1 MPLRAVEYVRRMRGG
16 AQAHLLRG
24 EDGGYWVV
32 KFQNNPQHIRI
43 LANELLG
50 SRLAARLGLPVPR
63 AEVIEVDDW
72 LIAHTPE
79 LVIQLGNRRVRCQ
92 SGFQFGS
99 RYPGEPGQVMVQDV
113 LTDERM
119 REVENLT
126 AFLGVL
132 VFDKWTCNCN
142 GRQVIF
148 WMNGQGRSYRLEMI
162 DQGFCFNAG
171 EWSFPDSPLRGLYP
185 RLRVYEAVRG
195 MESFEP
201 LLSRVENFN
210 ASDLDRISA
219 EVPPEWYEHDHD
231 GFDRLLEQLYTRRVR
246 VRDLLRAARNSDR
259 QPFPNWMETHP

>member
-16 AQAHLLRG
+16 AQAHLVRA

-79 LVIQLGNRRVRCQ
+79 LSIQIANRRILCAP
-92 SGFQFGS
+92 GFAFGS
-99 RYPGEPGQVMVQDV
+99 RYPGEPGQVMVYDV
-113 LTDERM
+113 LPDERL
-119 REVENLT
+119 REVGNHD
-126 AFLGVL
+126 AFLGML
-132 VFDKWTCNCN
+132 VFDKWTCNCD

-148 WMNGQGRSYRLEMI
+148 WMDGRREGYRLEMI

-185 RLRVYEAVRG
+185 RRRVYDSVRS
-195 MESFEP
+195 MDSFEP
-201 LLSRVENFN
+201 FLGRIESFKS
-210 ASDLDRISA
+210 ADLDRIA
-219 EVPPEWYEHDHD
+219 TEVPSEWYEGDHD
-231 GFDRLLEQLYTRRVR
+231 AFARLLERLYQRRTR
-246 VRDLLRAARNSDR
+246 VRDLLRATRDCDRN
-259 QPFPNWMETHP
+259 PFSNWKET